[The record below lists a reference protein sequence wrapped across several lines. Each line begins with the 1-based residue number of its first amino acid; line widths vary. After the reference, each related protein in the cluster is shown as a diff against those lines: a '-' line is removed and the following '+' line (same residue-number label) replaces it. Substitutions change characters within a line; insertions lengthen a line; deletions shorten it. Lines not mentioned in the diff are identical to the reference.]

1 MNNILCIFISCT
13 LAINLTVINIMKTE
27 EKTGRT
33 EWKLAGIVN
42 QIPDGT
48 TIKGKPCIVD
58 GKYGRSVEFNGSS
71 DVIFIDRN
79 PVSGLHALTIEV
91 IFQPLKGGGFEQR
104 FLHLGET
111 QGDRILLEL
120 RATESHWYFDA
131 FISTGEEKCTLI
143 DPERLHPLN
152 EWYHIAYVINNG
164 LLETYVNGI
173 KELEGKIVMSPVN
186 GNKTSIGARQNEV
199 SWFRGSI
206 FKIRF
211 TTKALAP
218 KDFIK
223 F

>member
-48 TIKGKPCIVD
+48 TIKGKPCIAD

-131 FISTGEEKCTLI
+131 FISTPKKSTLT
-143 DPERLHPLN
+143 RT
-152 EWYHIAYVINNG
+152 INNR
-164 LLETYVNGI
+164 I
-173 KELEGKIVMSPVN
+173 
-186 GNKTSIGARQNEV
+186 
-199 SWFRGSI
+199 
-206 FKIRF
+206 
-211 TTKALAP
+211 
-218 KDFIK
+218 
-223 F
+223 